1 MTTKS
6 TTKSTKSTKS
16 TAKSTTAKPK
26 ISLYMD
32 DIVRDSNRVV
42 KVNGVHTF
50 TINEFR
56 ENVEKQQVV
65 MICKIEALGTFPVLV
80 SANCR
85 QTAPAIKEALNF
97 FGVRDL
103 RELETGE
110 FEAKFS
116 TNKDFVNIDKFIL
129 E

>member
-16 TAKSTTAKPK
+16 TAKSK